1 MIQTATIIADIIE
14 EISNEYK
21 EMKEIDALKTQAENS
36 TATPRLVVTS
46 SWYLRWR
53 WMAKNL
59 STVKVTTPKN
69 DFKANKL
76 LSIKY
81 ALLIVS

>member
-46 SWYLRWR
+46 S
-53 WMAKNL
+53 
-59 STVKVTTPKN
+59 
-69 DFKANKL
+69 
-76 LSIKY
+76 
-81 ALLIVS
+81 